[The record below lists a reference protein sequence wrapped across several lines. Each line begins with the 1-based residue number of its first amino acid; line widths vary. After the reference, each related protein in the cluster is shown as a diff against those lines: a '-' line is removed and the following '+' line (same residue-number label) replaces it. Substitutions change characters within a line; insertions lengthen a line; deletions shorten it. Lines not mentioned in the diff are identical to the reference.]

1 MQSRTGTGVP
11 LRVIT
16 ETRPQPP
23 IPSAV
28 LGMSIFVFSEAMLFA
43 GLISAF
49 SIARAG
55 SLLGWP
61 PPGQPTLPVEETAI
75 NTAALLASGVVLWF
89 AGRAHK
95 REQRSAAK
103 PMFAALALAAFFV
116 LFQGFEWAQLLG
128 QGLRM
133 TSGQHGAFFYLII
146 GIHALH
152 CVAAIL
158 SLGWAYRRLATG
170 VLAASTFQAV
180 RVFWYFV
187 VGLWPLL
194 YWRVYF

>member
-1 MQSRTGTGVP
+1 MQSRTGTP

-16 ETRPQPP
+16 DPRPAPA

-28 LGMSIFVFSEAMLFA
+28 LGTAIFVFSEAMLFA

-49 SIARAG
+49 SITRAS

-61 PPGQPTLPVEETAI
+61 PLGQPRLPVEATAI
-75 NTAALLASGVVLWF
+75 NTAALLASGVALYL
-89 AGRAHK
+89 AGRAHA
-95 REQRSAAK
+95 RDRRSAGA
-103 PMFAALALAAFFV
+103 PMLTALALAAFFV
-116 LFQGFEWAQLLG
+116 AFQGFEWVRLLG
-128 QGLRM
+128 QGLTL
-133 TSGQHGAFFYLII
+133 TSSQHGSFFYLII
-146 GIHALH
+146 GLHGLH
-152 CVAAIL
+152 CIAAIWAL
-158 SLGWAYRRLATG
+158 AFAYRRLARG

-194 YWRVYF
+194 YWRVYW